1 MLRYEYK
8 YFVPNSK
15 LDLLRS
21 LIKPFTVLDKFAA
34 SRPEQEYTV
43 RSIYFDTP
51 DFECYHTK
59 IDGQKHRNKVRLR
72 GYNKEKSSNTVFL
85 EIKRKYEA
93 PILKNRAPMRYAYA
107 KSLFNGINPEL
118 FIKNSPKFEEARQN
132 ASRFM
137 YNIHARKMKPV
148 VCVIYEREPYLT
160 AQEDPDNNLRITFDK
175 NLRGTPYPTVD
186 DLYREERARTAIQ
199 GIFILEVKFNKFY
212 PVWMKPIV
220 AMLGLVKESAS
231 KYCLCIDAHPSINVH
246 RPFQTF
252 SYGRIMGP
260 STKEKNEH
268 RRKRL
273 AKMKKKE
280 KKKRKKEK
288 KRLKALQKLA
298 NEQSNDSNDN
308 SKTVV
313 E

>member
-1 MLRYEYK
+1 MLRFEYK

-21 LIKPFTVLDKFAA
+21 LIAPFTTLDKFAA

-72 GYNKEKSSNTVFL
+72 GYNKEKSTNTVFL

-93 PILKNRAPMRYAYA
+93 PILKNRAPMKYGFA
-107 KSLFNGINPEL
+107 KSLFHGVNPEL
-118 FIKNSPKFEEARQN
+118 FIKNTDKFEDARDN
-132 ASRFM
+132 ASKFM
-137 YNIHARKMKPV
+137 YNIYARKMRPV
-148 VCVIYEREPYLT
+148 VCVIYEREPYLSKT
-160 AQEDPDNNLRITFDK
+160 EDKDNNLRITFDK

-186 DLYREERARTAIQ
+186 ELYREERARTAIQ
-199 GIFILEVKFNKFY
+199 GIFILEVKFNEYY
-212 PVWMKPIV
+212 PSWMKPII

-231 KYCLCIDAHPSINVH
+231 KYCLCIDAHPSIDVN
-246 RPFQTF
+246 RPLQTF
-252 SYGRIMGP
+252 SYGRITGP
-260 STKEKNEH
+260 STKDK
-268 RRKRL
+268 KAY
-273 AKMKKKE
+273 AKMIKEKLKKKQL
-280 KKKRKKEK
+280 KKAKKERKAARKKEEA
-288 KRLKALQKLA
+288 LK
-298 NEQSNDSNDN
+298 
-308 SKTVV
+308 SKQRP

>member
-1 MLRYEYK
+1 MLRFEYK

-21 LIKPFTVLDKFAA
+21 LIAPFTTLDKFAA

-72 GYNKEKSSNTVFL
+72 GYNKEKSTNTVFL

-93 PILKNRAPMRYAYA
+93 PILKNRAPMKYGFA
-107 KSLFNGINPEL
+107 KSLFHGVNPEL
-118 FIKNSPKFEEARQN
+118 FIQNTDKFQDARDN
-132 ASRFM
+132 ASKFM
-137 YNIHARKMKPV
+137 YNVYARKMRPV
-148 VCVIYEREPYLT
+148 VCVIYEREPYLSKT
-160 AQEDPDNNLRITFDK
+160 NDEGNNLRITFDK

-186 DLYREERARTAIQ
+186 ELYREDRARTAIQ
-199 GIFILEVKFNKFY
+199 GIFILEVKFNEYY
-212 PVWMKPIV
+212 PSWMKPII

-231 KYCLCIDAHPSINVH
+231 KYCLCIDAHPSIDVN
-246 RPFQTF
+246 RPLQTF
-252 SYGRIMGP
+252 SYGRITGP
-260 STKEKNEH
+260 STKDK
-268 RRKRL
+268 KAY
-273 AKMKKKE
+273 AKMLKE
-280 KKKRKKEK
+280 KLKK
-288 KRLKALQKLA
+288 KRLKKKKKERKAAARQKEA
-298 NEQSNDSNDN
+298 EWKNNQSP
-308 SKTVV
+308 

>member
-21 LIKPFTVLDKFAA
+21 LIKPFTTLDKFAA
-34 SRPEQEYTV
+34 SRPEKEYTV

-93 PILKNRAPMRYAYA
+93 PILKNRAPMKYAFA
-107 KSLFNGINPEL
+107 KSLFHGVNPEL
-118 FIKNSPKFEEARQN
+118 FIQNTDKFQDARDN
-132 ASRFM
+132 ASKFM
-137 YNIHARKMKPV
+137 YNVYARKMRPV
-148 VCVIYEREPYLT
+148 VCVIYEREPYLSKT
-160 AQEDPDNNLRITFDK
+160 EDTDNNLRITFDK

-186 DLYREERARTAIQ
+186 ELYREERARTAIQ
-199 GIFILEVKFNKFY
+199 GIFILEVKFNGYY
-212 PVWMKPIV
+212 PAWMKPII

-231 KYCLCIDAHPSINVH
+231 KYCLCIDAHPSIDVH
-246 RPFQTF
+246 RPLQTF
-252 SYGRIMGP
+252 SYGRITGP
-260 STKEKNEH
+260 STKDK
-268 RRKRL
+268 KAY
-273 AKMKKKE
+273 AKMLKE
-280 KKKRKKEK
+280 KMKKRKKEK
-288 KRLKALQKLA
+288 KAEKKAEKA
-298 NEQSNDSNDN
+298 AKKEQEMRDN
-308 SKTVV
+308 NQR
-313 E
+313 